1 MVMGAY
7 VEVLERPEL
16 RCRYRELPKP
26 TPVLTQLSRA

>member
-16 RCRYRELPKP
+16 RCRFREVPKAAP
-26 TPVLTQLSRA
+26 QLVLEARI